1 MTHAATPSRRR
12 RTDRAPDLP
21 RGRRWELLA
30 LLELSALCGLAIA
43 QPLLDATGR
52 APDFFLFHRAGRA
65 DILLLAAVIAVAPP
79 LLLWCAGTVTRLAGA
94 RVRRAVH
101 ALTVGALS
109 TALAVQAGKWLLP
122 LRGLPLAALA
132 LAAGLL
138 AAAAYLRWTVPAR
151 LLRIAAIGP
160 LVSVL
165 LFVFASPTGAVVLGG
180 RGGAGSAPG
189 RVSGAHPPIVVI
201 VLDELPQAT
210 LLDDAGRL
218 DAARFPGFARLA
230 ADATWYRNAT
240 TVAGVTPYAVPSLLT
255 GRYPPS
261 TPVAPHYS
269 AYPENLF
276 SLLAGVYEMRVQE
289 SVVQLCAPRVCGGDA
304 TPKAAGQGLPAL
316 LSESASL
323 MTKLASPNDT
333 RDDPMAEWTEP
344 VDTAGASEDG
354 EAAKPLD
361 VRFRWRRFYQNQ
373 PVRFNRFVDG
383 LSAEQPS
390 PPTLH
395 FLHLLLPHQPFH
407 YLPSGARYERPR
419 KPLPTTGD
427 WWASLTRQRHL
438 AQARYT
444 DRLLAMA
451 LGAMRESGLYD
462 RALVVVTAD
471 HGIAFTPAKASQR
484 RIDETQ
490 RDAAGIGWVPLF
502 IKAPGQRE
510 ARMDARNWLH
520 VDLLPTIADYA
531 GVQPPWPVDGRS
543 AVREPRTSTDKP
555 YSWQPARIGGGWD
568 VGPRLNLDPGHAATV
583 LAGADDVT
591 PLPAPPLP
599 KLAGRRVAD
608 LPVTDARVAASV
620 PDLDR
625 FRAVEPGGTVPALVL
640 GTVPATVRTGSRLAI
655 AVNGTIGAVVPVVDG
670 RGDAPRFA
678 GLITDDSVFTRGK
691 NSLDLYLVD
700 AGGTGLARLTLR
712 G

>member
-1 MTHAATPSRRR
+1 MTHAATQ
-12 RTDRAPDLP
+12 T
-21 RGRRWELLA
+21 RRWELLA
-30 LLELSALCGLAIA
+30 LLELCALSGLAIA
-43 QPLLDATGR
+43 QPLLGATGR

-65 DILLLAAVIAVAPP
+65 DILLLAAVIVLAPP
-79 LLLWCAGTVTRLAGA
+79 LLLWCTGTVTRLAGA

-109 TALAVQAGKWLLP
+109 AALAIQAGKWLLP
-122 LRGLPLAALA
+122 LRGPSLAALA

-138 AAAAYLRWTVPAR
+138 AAAAYQRWTAPAR

-165 LFVFASPTGAVVLGG
+165 LFVFASPTGAVILGG
-180 RGGAGSAPG
+180 PDGAAPAPG
-189 RVSGAHPPIVVI
+189 RASGAHPPIVVI

-255 GRYPPS
+255 GRYPPA

-304 TPKAAGQGLPAL
+304 TPKAAGEGLPAL

-323 MTKLASPNDT
+323 MTRIASPNDV

-354 EAAKPLD
+354 EAAEPLD

-383 LSAEQPS
+383 LRPGGS
-390 PPTLH
+390 PTLH
-395 FLHLLLPHQPFH
+395 FLHLLLPHQPFR
-407 YLPSGARYERPR
+407 YLPSGARYHLPR
-419 KPLPTTGD
+419 KALPSTGD
-427 WWASLTRQRHL
+427 WWASLAWQRHL

-444 DRLLAMA
+444 DRLLGMA

-471 HGIAFTPAKASQR
+471 HGIAFTPAKATQR

-502 IKAPGQRE
+502 VKAPGQRE
-510 ARMDARNWLH
+510 ARQDARNWLH

-531 GVQPPWPVDGRS
+531 GVRPPWRVDGRS
-543 AVREPRTSTDKP
+543 ALREPRTSTDKP
-555 YSWQPARIGGGWD
+555 YSWQPAGVGGGWD
-568 VGPRLNLDPGHAATV
+568 VGPRLNLNPRHAATV

-599 KLAGRRVAD
+599 KLVGRRVAD
-608 LPVTDARVAASV
+608 LTVTDAGVAASV

-640 GTVPATVRTGSRLAI
+640 GTLPAAVRTGSRLAI
-655 AVNGTIGAVVPVVDG
+655 AVNGTIGAVAPVVDG
-670 RGDAPRFA
+670 KGSAPRFA
-678 GLITDDSVFTRGK
+678 GLITDDSVFTRGE
-691 NSLDLYLVD
+691 NRLDLYLVNA
-700 AGGTGLARLTLR
+700 AGTTLSRLTLR
-712 G
+712 PPP